1 VALVVD
7 GACGCE
13 AGSRGVGPVAHGGS
27 VGGAWVAHGWRRWP
41 FEEEGL
47 CGQIMASGLEKRKK
61 KKDILVI
68 LWLSTREVV
77 LTSGL

>member
-1 VALVVD
+1 MRP
-7 GACGCE
+7 GR
-13 AGSRGVGPVAHGGS
+13 AGWGQWRTAA
-27 VGGAWVAHGWRRWP
+27 AWVAHGWRRWP